1 MHTLQRDEQYRVLT
15 PEGVEII
22 YAVAGPASRGLAAL
36 IDYLILV
43 TILIIG
49 ATSIGL
55 SDRAMS
61 TDLALALLALFT
73 FVVNWSYYIFFE
85 WLWNGQTPGKRLLR
99 LRVLRE
105 GGRPAD
111 TGAIVVRN
119 LMRAIDFL
127 PLGYGVGLLAMFVD
141 RYHRRLGDLTA
152 GTIVVHEGALLTLD
166 QVLRPVVVLVPPR
179 APDAPATPLVPNVER
194 LTAEDVALLVE
205 FFQRRLELDL
215 DSRLELAAQLAM
227 MIRQSLGLPPADGHP
242 ERFLEHVLREHEV
255 AQATMAR
262 QSG

>member
-1 MHTLQRDEQYRVLT
+1 MNTLQRDEQYRVLT

-22 YAVAGPASRGLAAL
+22 YVMAGPASRSLAAL

-49 ATSIGL
+49 ATSISF
-55 SDRAMS
+55 SDRVMS
-61 TDLALALLALFT
+61 ADLALALLAIYT

-85 WLWNGQTPGKRLLR
+85 WFWNGQTPGKRLLR

-105 GGRPAD
+105 GGRPVD
-111 TGAIVVRN
+111 IGAIVVRN

-152 GTIVVHEGALLTLD
+152 GTIVVHEGAPLTLD
-166 QVLRPVVVLVPPR
+166 RVLRPVVVQVPPR
-179 APDAPATPLVPNVER
+179 APDAPPTPLVPNVDR
-194 LTAEDVALLVE
+194 LTADDIALLVE
-205 FFQRRLELDL
+205 FLQRRLEFDP
-215 DSRLELAAQLAM
+215 DSRLELAAQLTM
-227 MIRQSLGLPPADGHP
+227 MIRQRLGLPPADGHP

-255 AQATMAR
+255 AQAIMAR
-262 QSG
+262 HSG